1 MFTLFKLTKNGI
13 RKIWLSVKARMGNRE
28 CGEWGGNAGNQGGN
42 AGNGTGNA
50 GNMGGKAGNRG
61 GNAGNR
67 IEIEKK
73 KRKFIKSNFL
83 FAEIEKKKTFETQSL
98 VTTVSC

>member
-1 MFTLFKLTKNGI
+1 
-13 RKIWLSVKARMGNRE
+13 MGNRE
-28 CGEWGGNAGNQGGN
+28 CGEWGGNAGNRGGNAGNQGGN
-42 AGNGTGNA
+42 AGNGSGNA